1 MAAAVKFI
9 VMADTVTPAFA
20 TADFVMAAHAV
31 SKKWDIAMDGVT
43 GTGVI
48 GTASGIASA
57 SAIAGAIEFA
67 GWNAFAARAGT
78 SV

>member
-9 VMADTVTPAFA
+9 VMADTVT
-20 TADFVMAAHAV
+20 ADFVMAAHAAL
-31 SKKWDIAMDGVT
+31 KKSDIATDGVT

-57 SAIAGAIEFA
+57 FAAAGAKGSA
-67 GWNAFAARAGT
+67 GWNVSAVRAGT
-78 SV
+78 SI